1 MLRTKSPD
9 FERSVVIEMEENNI
23 SLHVDHMTKNFGD
36 LKVLNDV
43 SFDVHRGEFLCIVGP
58 TGCGKTTFLNC
69 ITGLYDLTG
78 GKILVEGEPVDTKK
92 HNIAYIFQEYYTMSW
107 LTVEE
112 NVAFGL
118 KMKKKPKDVIAKEV
132 AEVLEMVGLTKY
144 RDYYP
149 VELSTSML
157 QRVVIARAFA
167 VKPDILLMD
176 EPYGQLDVELRF
188 RLEDELIKLW
198 QKLGTTVIFITHN
211 IEEAVYLSENVPLVR
226 ALGFATYSAGIT
238 VTRQGVQPA
247 MPDRI
252 TLEMYQDMIMDT
264 FEE

>member
-1 MLRTKSPD
+1 MD
-9 FERSVVIEMEENNI
+9 EQDVI
-23 SLHVDHMTKNFGD
+23 LHVEHMTKSFGD
-36 LKVLNDV
+36 LQVLNDV

-69 ITGLYDLTG
+69 ITGLYNLTSG
-78 GKILVEGEPVDTKK
+78 QILVNGEAVNTKK
-92 HNIAYIFQEYYTMSW
+92 HNIAYIFQEYSTMSW

-118 KMKKKPKDVIAKEV
+118 KMKRRPKAEIQQQVS
-132 AEVLEMVGLTKY
+132 EVLEMVGLTKY
-144 RDYYP
+144 KDYYP

-198 QKLGTTVIFITHN
+198 QQLGTTVIFITHN
-211 IEEAVYLSENVPLVR
+211 IEEAVYLSENILVLTNKPTGIKKRLSNPLPRPRNVVAPDFIELR
-226 ALGFATYSAGIT
+226 NQ
-238 VTRQGVQPA
+238 VTEL
-247 MPDRI
+247 I
-252 TLEMYQDMIMDT
+252 KWW
-264 FEE
+264 